1 MPIIVNIHSWLK
13 TADYVEKFSIVL
25 KLSFFVAL
33 GDGFVLIPIYAR
45 QSFLIND
52 FEGTAL

>member
-1 MPIIVNIHSWLK
+1 M
-13 TADYVEKFSIVL
+13 EKFSIVL